1 MKITIYDSSREN
13 KKYFRYECKTFSK
26 AVDVNDKI
34 DFPIKIK
41 TQSIDWIFIYNKWI
55 LVQTRKLLRIYLTHN
70 RIYFFIDIFCR
81 RF

>member
-1 MKITIYDSSREN
+1 MKITIYDSSKEN

-55 LVQTRKLLRIYLTHN
+55 LV
-70 RIYFFIDIFCR
+70 
-81 RF
+81 